1 MNDMKVF
8 ENPQFGKIRTIL
20 IGDKP
25 WFVANDVLKVLEIN
39 NSKDTLRT
47 LDDDEKSG
55 VDIIDPPWQK
65 SKNKLRLLERM
76 L

>member
-1 MNDMKVF
+1 MNDMTVF
-8 ENPQFGKIRTIL
+8 ESPQFGKIRTIL
-20 IGDKP
+20 IGDTP
-25 WFVANDVLKVLEIN
+25 WFVTNDVLKVLEIN
-39 NSKDTLRT
+39 NSKDALRI